1 MFKFLSSTGGITAR
15 CKFTTPILLAL
26 MAMMFSGTVLAQAG
40 HGVALRKSCEPNIRV
55 CGSDA
60 ECTDLNQC
68 TTESCDDTTYPL
80 DTFDCEITVSYNDT
94 FGDHVEITDSWD
106 EITTAGGV
114 VRVPAVSGNLPIIL
128 VLGDA
133 SCPGNVLPCII
144 GPGVAGGDPGEVVFR
159 SNTYQPTP
167 ADLIFVKTLTPP
179 NLMQDNAK
187 AFTEDQCDGALDEL
201 CPFEVP
207 FPAGVAGFTSMVLG
221 CVDPSDPYDCSD
233 LDDVCGSYVCDPD
246 GTTQDNCETF
256 NSVSATTICRSSAGI
271 CDVVESCDGVN
282 AACPSD
288 GVATATTECRADGGI
303 CDVPESCDGTNVT
316 CPSDAKVS
324 ATTECRADGGICDVP
339 ESCDGINDACPTDA
353 KVSATT
359 ECRADGGICD
369 VPESCDGINDAC
381 PSDAKVSAT
390 TECRADG
397 GICDVPESCDGIND
411 ACPADAKVS
420 ATTECR
426 ADAGEC
432 DVPESCDGLTNDC
445 PVDGYEPPGTVCG
458 DDGNDDCF
466 EPLCDGAGNCTQD
479 NEILPP
485 PDFCVEDE
493 ICRTPGFWKNRGGDE
508 KNRPPGNI
516 TQAVIDGAG
525 GLDVCGFRIT
535 TTAVYPEAGWEES
548 ALEAMCVSV
557 KGVKQRQLIRQLTA
571 AALNCEISGGA
582 GDCSQFH
589 QDLISDCNVLCAAN
603 SDSSGMGVCIDAID
617 DFNNG
622 LDAGGTCNDSGDFC
636 YDVGDCT
643 GQLDTRCEPN
653 DNCHDRSMCP
663 DEEDGPVDGSDY
675 CFGGGPTS
683 STGACKAASKNGIY
697 LPATP

>member
-1 MFKFLSSTGGITAR
+1 MSKFLSSSGGITAR

-167 ADLIFVKTLTPP
+167 ADLIFIKTLTPP

-303 CDVPESCDGTNVT
+303 CDIPESCDGTNVT

-324 ATTECRADGGICDVP
+324 ATTECRADAGECDVP
-339 ESCDGINDACPTDA
+339 ESCDGIND
-353 KVSATT
+353 
-359 ECRADGGICD
+359 
-369 VPESCDGINDAC
+369 
-381 PSDAKVSAT
+381 
-390 TECRADG
+390 
-397 GICDVPESCDGIND
+397 
-411 ACPADAKVS
+411 
-420 ATTECR
+420 
-426 ADAGEC
+426 
-432 DVPESCDGLTNDC
+432 DC
-445 PVDGYEPPGTVCG
+445 PVDGYEPPGTICG

-466 EPLCDGAGNCTQD
+466 EPLCDDAGNCTQD

-535 TTAVYPEAGWEES
+535 TTAVFPEAGWEES

-653 DNCHDRSMCP
+653 DNCHDASMCP